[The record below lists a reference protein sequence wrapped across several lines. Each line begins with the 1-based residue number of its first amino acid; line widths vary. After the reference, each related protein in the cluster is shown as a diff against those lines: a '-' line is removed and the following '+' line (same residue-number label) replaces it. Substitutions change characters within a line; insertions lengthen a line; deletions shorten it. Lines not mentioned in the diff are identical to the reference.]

1 MRRLV
6 LALLLLAAEAAPV
19 LAACYDA
26 IGCTD
31 RKRFRTSEVRRSDC
45 EKLWT
50 MRNAILAENGYCFED
65 ARAAKTFSND
75 GCFVS
80 SNISPLGT
88 IVIWPNSSSSARYSF
103 ATLRSLRFRS

>member
-1 MRRLV
+1 MMRRLV

-26 IGCTD
+26 IGCSD

-65 ARAAKTFSND
+65 TRAAKTFSND
-75 GCFVS
+75 GCDVKD
-80 SNISPLGT
+80 ITRLPLNQNERANFRT
-88 IVIWPNSSSSARYSF
+88 ITKVESEKGC
-103 ATLRSLRFRS
+103 